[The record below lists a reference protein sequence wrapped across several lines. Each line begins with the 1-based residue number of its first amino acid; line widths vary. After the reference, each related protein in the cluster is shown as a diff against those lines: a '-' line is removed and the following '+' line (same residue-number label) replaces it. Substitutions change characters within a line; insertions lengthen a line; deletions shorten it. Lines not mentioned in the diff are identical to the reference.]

1 MSTSITCVP
10 SGILLKFSQQ
20 MDNMPRIW
28 LCIVEKKKNIS
39 KWRKWD
45 FEKFFFV
52 SLPKSFLSFVRF
64 ETAMWPFLFLADGWR
79 ANTPLFHILTSE
91 KRKKNFNHLSTPPSL
106 PSSFLTKAPNIP
118 YLSWSKM
125 RQQHNNRDRIISVVL
140 IAYGQHFKNK
150 NKYKKNK
157 NKKDRR
163 RTHVPYFEA
172 PQSSS
177 STFTP
182 FFLFFFFSSF
192 FFSPPLHERT
202 TCWDYRDGHDRRST
216 RKRSRSRRIE
226 TKIEHEEEEEN
237 VKRRGSLACR
247 PDFFSFAVGKTKKKK
262 LKKKRRCTQN

>member
-20 MDNMPRIW
+20 MDSMPRIW

-79 ANTPLFHILTSE
+79 ANTPLFHILTSG

-192 FFSPPLHERT
+192 FFSPPPSRT
-202 TCWDYRDGHDRRST
+202 NDVLGLQRRPWPQVDAETEPISSNWNKNRT
-216 RKRSRSRRIE
+216 RRRRRKCKKAGEIWHADPISFPLLLGKQKRKNE
-226 TKIEHEEEEEN
+226 
-237 VKRRGSLACR
+237 
-247 PDFFSFAVGKTKKKK
+247 
-262 LKKKRRCTQN
+262 KKRRCTQN